1 MERAIFLIGKMTR
14 VVHDVDELGRLVR
27 EARKRQ
33 GIDQVAAAELCGVS
47 PRWLGELERGK
58 PTQRIGLVLQVLA
71 RLGLEV
77 RVGTRGEGGG
87 D

>member
-1 MERAIFLIGKMTR
+1 MTDAITNVEQLGK
-14 VVHDVDELGRLVR
+14 LVR

-33 GIDQVAAAELCGVS
+33 GIDQVTAAGLCGVS

-58 PTQRIGLVLQVLA
+58 ETQRIGLVLQVLS

-77 RVGTRGEGGG
+77 RIAPRGGTGG
-87 D
+87 